1 MNFQTQILSD
11 SSSESDSH
19 NSEQSDYTT
28 LLMQLSIPMLLVVK
42 SFTKYDQEHNQKP
55 QPRNANIKQHHNHN
69 CTNYD
74 NINTTCNNTT
84 NYANLH
90 LQNNSYPTTYSP
102 SIIVSQDYILNN
114 AQAYGQIIEQKN
126 EHYVTIKLYRHKVP
140 LTLEEIEISKKI
152 IHPIDT
158 QKQSMYRCPLKSCQ
172 HKPLNNLY
180 IRTHVQEQCKHYHF
194 NDKKNYKFLY
204 KTNEEWKES
213 YYPPRPTILPPPTN
227 K

>member
-1 MNFQTQILSD
+1 MNLQTQILSD
-11 SSSESDSH
+11 SSSESNSH
-19 NSEQSDYTT
+19 NSEQFYYTT
-28 LLMQLSIPMLLVVK
+28 ILMQLLTTMTPFIK
-42 SFTKYDQEHNQKP
+42 SFNKYVQEDNQKP
-55 QPRNANIKQHHNHN
+55 NPHNADTKQLHNQN

-84 NYANLH
+84 NYTNLH
-90 LQNNSYPTTYSP
+90 LQNNSYPTNYSP
-102 SIIVSQDYILNN
+102 SIVVSQNYILNN
-114 AQAYGQIIEQKN
+114 AQAYGQIIEQEN
-126 EHYVTIKLYRHKVP
+126 EDYVTIKLYRHKVA

-180 IRTHVQEQCKHYHF
+180 IRKHIQEHCNRYHF
-194 NDKKNYKFLY
+194 NNKENYKFLY
-204 KTNEEWKES
+204 QINEEWKTS
-213 YYPPRPTILPPPTN
+213 YYPPRPTIIPPVTN